1 MFYNKRGGDFMKERI
16 IFHIDVNNAFLSW
29 TAVLLLHQGYHQ
41 DIRKIPSIIGGDELK
56 RRGIVLAKSP
66 VAKKFGIVTA
76 ETLYSARKKCPNVEV
91 FSPNYEWYYQK
102 SRELVKYLSKYTP
115 IIEQF
120 SVDECFLDMT
130 GTNYLYKDY
139 LALATFIKD
148 DIKKKFGYTVNVG
161 VANNK
166 LCAKM
171 ASDFLKPDKVHTLF
185 KGEIKE
191 KLWPLPVGDLFMV
204 GRKTALELEK
214 MNIKTIRQLAE
225 APKSILI
232 RHFKSQSV
240 YLKEAANGIDM
251 TPVDAHSSKNES
263 ISISETLPYDYQD
276 GEKLEEILFRQTE
289 EVARQLRYQKKYT
302 QTIAVVFKNKDFK
315 NYSAQT
321 KLMNTTDKTEEIYK
335 WVLKVFRGNW
345 KQDPI
350 RLIGVR
356 LASLTATKEKQLS
369 IFDNN
374 EEEAEDDIQRT
385 LDEINKKYGAVKIA
399 PASLK
404 LLGQCRTKNQYKKS
418 E

>member
-1 MFYNKRGGDFMKERI
+1 MKERI

-29 TAVLLLHQGYHQ
+29 TAVLLLRQGYHQ
-41 DIRKIPSIIGGDELK
+41 DIRKIPSIIGGDESK

-66 VAKKFGIVTA
+66 VAKRFGIVTA
-76 ETLYSARKKCPNVEV
+76 ETLYSARKKCPNIEV

-102 SRELVKYLSKYTP
+102 SRELVEYLSKYTP

-171 ASDFLKPDKVHTLF
+171 ASDFEKPDKVHTLF
-185 KGEIKE
+185 KDEIKE
-191 KLWPLPVGDLFMV
+191 KLWPLPVRDLFMV
-204 GRKTALELEK
+204 GKKTTLELEK
-214 MNIKTIRQLAE
+214 MNIKTIGQLAE
-225 APKSILI
+225 TSNAILI
-232 RHFKSQSV
+232 RHFKNQSV

-251 TPVDAHSSKNES
+251 TSVDAHSSKNES

-276 GEKLEEILFRQTE
+276 GEKLEEVLFRQTE
-289 EVARQLRYQKKYT
+289 EVARQLRDQKKYT

-315 NYSAQT
+315 NYSAQM
-321 KLMNTTDKTEEIYK
+321 KLMNATDKTEEIYK
-335 WVLKVFRGNW
+335 WVLEVFRGNW

-350 RLIGVR
+350 RLIGIR
-356 LASLTATKEKQLS
+356 LTSLTVIKERQLS
-369 IFDNN
+369 IFDDNQEDMENN
-374 EEEAEDDIQRT
+374 IQKT
-385 LDEINKKYGAVKIA
+385 LDEINKKYGSAKIA

-404 LLGQCRTKNQYKKS
+404 LLGQCRTKNQYKKN